1 MGYVGYDLQQ
11 LGVSVNPA
19 AVFRRTSPFPT
30 ETGEPRL
37 TLADRIDA
45 FKRDGV
51 SPVIAEVVF
60 IGSGVAFLDEVSG
73 DWHVPAGQARRLV
86 EVRLVVRYAD

>member
-1 MGYVGYDLQQ
+1 MGYVGYDLQH
-11 LGVSVNPA
+11 LRVSVNPP

-30 ETGEPRL
+30 ETGEPPL
-37 TLADRIDA
+37 TLADRIDT

-60 IGSGVAFLDEVSG
+60 IHRRFDR
-73 DWHVPAGQARRLV
+73 AGLATSPGIFSEQKINPGHLA
-86 EVRLVVRYAD
+86 

>member
-1 MGYVGYDLQQ
+1 MGYVGYNLQH
-11 LGVSVNPA
+11 LRVSVNPP
-19 AVFRRTSPFPT
+19 AVFRRTSPFPS

-37 TLADRIDA
+37 TFADRIDA

-51 SPVIAEVVF
+51 SPGIAEIVF
-60 IGSGVAFLDEVSG
+60 IGSGIAFLDEVSG
-73 DWHVPAGQARRLV
+73 DGDLPAGQARRLV